1 MFKKA
6 QIQINI
12 IVYIIVIV
20 AVGLTLL
27 LGTEGIQTLKKV
39 ENKAEIDSFI
49 VTLDNSI
56 KSQRV
61 KGIGSADPISFSL
74 PPEIKTVCFIDESE
88 QFSIQSSIELTR
100 SREIYEDRNLF
111 FFPSDKFTPSSIKDI
126 KLNDSDNP
134 LCVETVNG
142 KLDLQLTTL
151 DDGTL
156 IEASS
161 LEDKTQDCTIIP
173 GSVVGDPDE
182 KIDLVFLKYGYDDN
196 ALFASDVNDYVTNYL
211 LQTEPF
217 FNSSKFNIW
226 MIDNEEPDC
235 SITSYIFC
243 NSLSVNTLAS
253 NCPHDYIFVLSNGLR
268 SSIRSSAISNMA
280 KLNTKDNRLVLL
292 HEFGHSFGKLA
303 DEYTDRYYDDWFDAK
318 NYHNCDTSSCGSW
331 SDLEGTD
338 CIKGCSTN
346 EFYRSIDTSIMR
358 NYDSSDSY
366 GLLNERLIE
375 EKLREYR

>member
-173 GSVVGDPDE
+173 GIVVGEPDE
-182 KIDLVFLKYGYDDN
+182 KIDLVFLK
-196 ALFASDVNDYVTNYL
+196 
-211 LQTEPF
+211 
-217 FNSSKFNIW
+217 
-226 MIDNEEPDC
+226 
-235 SITSYIFC
+235 
-243 NSLSVNTLAS
+243 
-253 NCPHDYIFVLSNGLR
+253 
-268 SSIRSSAISNMA
+268 
-280 KLNTKDNRLVLL
+280 
-292 HEFGHSFGKLA
+292 
-303 DEYTDRYYDDWFDAK
+303 
-318 NYHNCDTSSCGSW
+318 
-331 SDLEGTD
+331 
-338 CIKGCSTN
+338 
-346 EFYRSIDTSIMR
+346 
-358 NYDSSDSY
+358 
-366 GLLNERLIE
+366 
-375 EKLREYR
+375 

>member
-111 FFPSDKFTPSSIKDI
+111 FFPSDKFTPSSIK
-126 KLNDSDNP
+126 DNP

>member
-303 DEYTDRYYDDWFDAK
+303 DEYTDRYYYDWFDAK